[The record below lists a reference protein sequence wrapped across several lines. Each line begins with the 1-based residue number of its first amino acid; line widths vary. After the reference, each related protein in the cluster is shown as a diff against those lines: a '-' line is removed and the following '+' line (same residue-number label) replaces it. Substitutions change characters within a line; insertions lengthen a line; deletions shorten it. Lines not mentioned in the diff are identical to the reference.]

1 MFKKRTLFLPLEVSL
16 LSSLCGAVPIEMAE
30 HLKNQLSTIKKIQR
44 INDDREV
51 DLYYQPPINS
61 PDAATN
67 RIMPYVGESKFAT
80 IKFMIPEKTSEILA
94 DFWLVNG
101 YLFSI
106 NFNISPKEYAKRDV
120 INVREILLHR
130 GHEHLYGQYVEI
142 TKSIIDFL
150 EESENLNINDW
161 VMFEENDIATIR
173 LASEEYYVFAKH
185 NSDSR
190 FLLVK
195 YGDRKIYHVE
205 HEDLK
210 PKLLKDN
217 L

>member
-1 MFKKRTLFLPLEVSL
+1 MFKKRTLFLPLEISL
-16 LSSLCGAVPIEMAE
+16 LKSLCEAVPIEMAE
-30 HLKNQLSTIKKIQR
+30 NLKRQLATIKKIQR
-44 INDDREV
+44 INDGREV

-61 PDAATN
+61 REAATN
-67 RIMPYVGESKFAT
+67 RIMPYIGESKFAT

-101 YLFSI
+101 YLFSM
-106 NFNISPKEYAKRDV
+106 NFNSSPREYVKRDV
-120 INVREILLHR
+120 INVREILLYK

-142 TKSIIDFL
+142 TKSIVGFL
-150 EESENLNINDW
+150 KESGNLNINDW
-161 VMFEENDIATIR
+161 VIFEENDIATVR

-185 NSDSR
+185 NSDSQ

-195 YGDRKIYHVE
+195 YGDSKIYHIE

-210 PKLLKDN
+210 PKLLKNN

>member
-1 MFKKRTLFLPLEVSL
+1 MKYIAYCRKSREEKDKQI
-16 LSSLCGAVPIEMAE
+16 LSIQAQIAE
-30 HLKNQLSTIKKIQR
+30 L
-44 INDDREV
+44 
-51 DLYYQPPINS
+51 
-61 PDAATN
+61 
-67 RIMPYVGESKFAT
+67 
-80 IKFMIPEKTSEILA
+80 
-94 DFWLVNG
+94 
-101 YLFSI
+101 
-106 NFNISPKEYAKRDV
+106 KEYAKRDV